1 MKKFFTT
8 TMFFMLVG
16 LGLSVAQSKTV
27 SGKIIDDTGE
37 TLPGVNIIE
46 KGTSNGTTTDLE
58 GNFSLSV
65 SEGAI
70 IVFSYIGY
78 DPVERTVGNASVMD
92 ITLTADFSQLS
103 EVIVVGYGTVKKSD
117 LTGSVSTIDTKETF
131 KAPTANLGNSLQ
143 GRASG
148 VQVTSTNGTPGAGA
162 SIRIRGGNSITAG
175 NEPLYVIDG
184 FVGAGNISSI
194 NPNDIESMQVLKDAS
209 STAIYGARGANGVIL
224 ITTKQGRA
232 GTMEVNLSS
241 SYGIQQ
247 LPRKVD
253 VLSGRE
259 FAEWINGQDTNPS
272 DGLPFDLD
280 NLPGEETDWQDV
292 MISPA
297 PITDNQISIS
307 GGTEKTKYFV
317 SAGFFGQD
325 GIIESTSFKRYS
337 LRSNID
343 SKLSKVFSTGL
354 NLSLS
359 STYSD
364 NNNVDLTF
372 LIRADPLMP
381 VYNDDGTYN
390 GQVYGV
396 ANQQSNILAD
406 NVLNQNDTFQK
417 RALINTYIQAVLF
430 EKLTIKSTFGGDF
443 LFSKQ
448 HQFIPSI
455 NPTSIR
461 SGLLGQADINR
472 FNDTEF
478 LNENTIDY
486 REAWGK
492 HSLSV
497 LGGVTFQTQS
507 RETVIIS
514 ANQIPSDGV
523 GVNAIELAPNENT
536 SLNSNYSE
544 YSLFSLLG
552 RVNYSYDG
560 KYLATATIR
569 RDGSSRLGA
578 NNRFAL
584 FPSVALAWNVAEE
597 SFFDEI
603 KAINVL
609 KVRTS
614 YGLTGNQG
622 VNPFSTLPT
631 YAVLGTSTILG
642 GAAVAGVTQ
651 GTLNNPDLRWE
662 TTAQLDFGIEIGMF
676 QSRLTAELDF
686 YYKKTEDLLLAAE
699 VPTHT
704 GYSTTIQNVGSLENK
719 GLDFSL
725 HGVIVEKE
733 NFAWSASLN
742 LSTFKNKVL
751 DLGSKTFITTVN
763 MTGNQPAGQLI
774 VGEPVGTFV
783 GYLYE
788 SIDPATGDA
797 IFTDIS
803 GPEGIPDGEISTEY
817 DRTVIGNANPDFY
830 GGFGTNIRFKNFD
843 MNAFFPFTYGNQ
855 IYNTEAFWANE
866 ININGLAS
874 LRKNM
879 WTPENTENA
888 SFASVGSTSMSNSSN
903 FYLQDGS
910 FLRLG
915 TLQIGYTLPAD
926 LIKGVKNFRF
936 YFTGTNLFLVKS
948 KDYWGFDPDVSTFSD
963 NPVNRGF
970 DNYEYP
976 QNRSLMLGLNITF

>member
-406 NVLNQNDTFQK
+406 NVLNENDTFQK

-472 FNDTEF
+472 LNDTEF

-578 NNRFAL
+578 INRFAL

-948 KDYWGFDPDVSTFSD
+948 KDYWGFDPDVSTFGD